1 MMHSKPLAPSDLG
14 KFLAGLPPLSLD
26 SGPVVAGGA
35 ARRAWCNQ
43 HWMAADVDVFF
54 RDEQQRRRWQ
64 AQFEK
69 IIGVRD
75 RPSLDDFENMFTSK
89 ESSGYLSISTPN
101 ADTYHVP
108 YLGHVIKVQLIN
120 TRFSNSVSELWNDF
134 DFDVSCFATD
144 GHTVVASPE
153 ALESLT
159 TRKLTPRNSTVKK
172 NLTLRVLKYQIYGFE
187 ASDELLLEAADLL
200 VNGESDW
207 QTNY

>member
-1 MMHSKPLAPSDLG
+1 MHSKPLAPSDLG

-35 ARRAWCNQ
+35 ARRAWCNKD
-43 HWMAADVDVFF
+43 WREADVDVFF
-54 RDEQQRRRWQ
+54 RNKQQRTRWQ

-69 IIGVRD
+69 IIGIRD
-75 RPSLDDFENMFTSK
+75 RPSLNDFENLFSMK
-89 ESSGYLSISTPN
+89 ASSGSLSISTPN

-108 YLGHVIKVQLIN
+108 YQGKIIKVQLIN
-120 TRFSNSVSELWNDF
+120 TRFSDSVDSLWNDF
-134 DFDVSCFATD
+134 DFDASCFATD

-153 ALESLT
+153 ALVSLT
-159 TRKLTPRNSTVKK
+159 TRKLTHRHNNLNK